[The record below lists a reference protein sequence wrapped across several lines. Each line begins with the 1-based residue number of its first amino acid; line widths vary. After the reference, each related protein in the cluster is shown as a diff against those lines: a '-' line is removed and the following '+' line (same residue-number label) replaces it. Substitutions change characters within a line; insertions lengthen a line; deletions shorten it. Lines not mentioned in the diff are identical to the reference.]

1 MIRAIQQFFE
11 RQIRAADQ
19 GVGDTEHA
27 LRLATAALLVEMTR
41 ADFHVDDN
49 EREAVHSALR
59 RVFGLSAVETAELVE
74 LAEQD
79 ANAATSLF
87 QFTHLIDTH
96 FPPKRKAFVIEMLW
110 RVAFADGV
118 MDKYEEYLVR
128 KVADLLHVSHRDFI
142 QTKHR
147 VQAELREQGGRQD

>member
-11 RQIRAADQ
+11 RQMRAADE
-19 GVGDTEHA
+19 GRGDTEHA

-41 ADFHVDDN
+41 ADFHVESD
-49 EREAVHSALR
+49 ERSAVYNALR
-59 RVFGLSAVETAELVE
+59 RVFGLSAEETSELVE

-79 ANAATSLF
+79 ASSASSLF

-96 FPPKRKAFVIEMLW
+96 FSPKRKAYVVEMLW

-128 KVADLLHVSHRDFI
+128 KVADLLHVSHRDFL

-147 VQAELREQGGRQD
+147 VQAELRDKRRGGD

>member
-1 MIRAIQQFFE
+1 M
-11 RQIRAADQ
+11 RAADE
-19 GVGDTEHA
+19 GRGDTEHA

-41 ADFHVDDN
+41 ADFHVESE
-49 EREAVHSALR
+49 ERTAVHNALR
-59 RVFGLSAVETAELVE
+59 RVFGLSAEETAELVE

-79 ANAATSLF
+79 ASGASSLF

-96 FPPKRKAFVIEMLW
+96 FSPKRKAYVVEMLW

-128 KVADLLHVSHRDFI
+128 KVADLLHVSHQDFL

-147 VQAELREQGGRQD
+147 VQAELREKQRGD